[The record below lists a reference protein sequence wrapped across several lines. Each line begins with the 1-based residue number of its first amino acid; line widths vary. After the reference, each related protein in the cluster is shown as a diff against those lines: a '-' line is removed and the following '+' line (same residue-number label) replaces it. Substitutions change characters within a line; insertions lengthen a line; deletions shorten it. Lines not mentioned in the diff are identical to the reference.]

1 MVLLLVMELGH
12 QPVPVID
19 MVVVDQ
25 LVAVHQVMVR
35 LLVRGIY
42 RFFFNQLVVLM
53 VALVHLLSKL
63 IL

>member
-1 MVLLLVMELGH
+1 MVLLLMMELGH